1 MYCLASCSRQA
12 SRKIKMNIT
21 TMEVID
27 RIEFGLARLK
37 DADISAAEQARIL
50 RAIGAISRTQ
60 YEQLE
65 NEVKKETV
73 NG

>member
-1 MYCLASCSRQA
+1 
-12 SRKIKMNIT
+12 
-21 TMEVID
+21 MEVID

-50 RAIGAISRTQ
+50 RAIGAISRTR